1 MCILLSNF
9 NFHKKRRMNDLKHR
23 NESIAQLAE
32 FHKGRNAFYETNNGK
47 IYIEKRIQ
55 EHKAS
60 IKDKQAKLDRLKTLL
75 KVLGKRRYQL
85 PASKTHFRP
94 RQARRRRNKSFERAA
109 LLHKTAAN
117 QAED

>member
-1 MCILLSNF
+1 
-9 NFHKKRRMNDLKHR
+9 MNDLKHR

-32 FHKGRNAFYETNNGK
+32 FHKGRNAFYQTNNGK

-75 KVLGKRRYQL
+75 KLLGKRQLLSHIYQL
-85 PASKTHFRP
+85 HASKTHFRP
-94 RQARRRRNKSFERAA
+94 RQARRRRNKSFKRAT
-109 LLHKTAAN
+109 LLHKAAAN
-117 QAED
+117 QAEN